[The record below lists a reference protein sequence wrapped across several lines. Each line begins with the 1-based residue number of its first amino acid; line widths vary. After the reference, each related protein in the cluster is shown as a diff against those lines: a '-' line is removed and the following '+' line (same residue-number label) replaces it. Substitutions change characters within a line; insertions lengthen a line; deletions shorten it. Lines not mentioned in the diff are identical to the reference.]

1 MSYANKLRVRSRR
14 HADLF
19 IELNT
24 SIKDF
29 RRAAE
34 VNGNPLDYESLG
46 HRIVN
51 IAYENLAKEAR
62 RNIEPFNP
70 RWSTVYKLREEIA
83 GKLNEH
89 FTKLQGQTNQSTEG
103 VARPNL

>member
-14 HADLF
+14 QADLF

-29 RRAAE
+29 KRLSE
-34 VNGNPLDYESLG
+34 VNGNSLDYESLG

-51 IAYENLAKEAR
+51 IAYESLSKEAR
-62 RNIEPFNP
+62 GNLKPFNP
-70 RWSTVYKLREEIA
+70 RWSTVYKIREEIA
-83 GKLNEH
+83 GKLNDH
-89 FTKLQGQTNQSTEG
+89 FTKLQRPTNQPTEG
-103 VARPNL
+103 IVRPNL